1 MNEKTQKR
9 LNVINRQNISKYGT
23 GAVLSV
29 GLMGAVSPAFALDVG
44 AATSGSDANSN
55 IELGATFVLTITVL
69 IFSARKVIGFF
80 SR

>member
-1 MNEKTQKR
+1 MNQKTQKR
-9 LNVINRQNISKYGT
+9 LKVINAQNIRKYGT
-23 GAVLSV
+23 GAVLSA
-29 GLMGAVSPAFALDVG
+29 GLMGAVSPAFALDVA

-55 IELGATFVLTITVL
+55 IELGATFVLTVAVL